1 MVLGDVVAGIQLVKQ
16 SVAFIKDNIGTA
28 KDISEIAQQID
39 DLFEGKK
46 QVDKK
51 RSRKDGMSIK
61 EQFGVKSVATEIID
75 AKLAAEELYNISV
88 LVDQRFGHGTWQAIL
103 TERNKRIEAAKEEQK
118 ERIRVKNKQKE
129 ELMEF
134 LSYFV
139 IGAAVLAL
147 LLGAVVGVVAFADQ
161 ALLSYKAI
169 LNWSLAAVKLWVPV
183 ISSFLN
189 EVHRKLPEKAITFS
203 LYIRPA

>member
-16 SVAFIKDNIGTA
+16 SVAFIKENIGTA

-139 IGAAVLAL
+139 IGAAVLPL
-147 LLGAVVGVVAFADQ
+147 LLGAVIGVVAFADQ
-161 ALLSYKAI
+161 ALFNI
-169 LNWSLAAVKLWVPV
+169 DNG
-183 ISSFLN
+183 
-189 EVHRKLPEKAITFS
+189 H
-203 LYIRPA
+203 